1 MARALTIMSIVI
13 AILLLVLFA
22 ADLAIGVPFQKASIM
37 MDIIFLVSAAGLGY
51 ISWTTLKDLR

>member
-1 MARALTIMSIVI
+1 MSIAI

-22 ADLAIGVPFQKASIM
+22 ADLATGFPFQKASTM
-37 MDIIFLVSAAGLGY
+37 MDIIFLICAAGLGY